1 MNVTRSRVQQK
12 YLIDNQKKDNDIVI
26 DSSRKSKN
34 TSHEGETER
43 CFSKLDVLSIPLDK
57 TINKRT

>member
-12 YLIDNQKKDNDIVI
+12 YLIDNQKKDNG
-26 DSSRKSKN
+26 SSRKSKN

-43 CFSKLDVLSIPLDK
+43 CFSKLDVPSIPLDK